1 MRGILR
7 CHTGRSA
14 VVSPLIIL
22 LLVLIAGVGSFALW
36 PMYQKVRNAVR
47 IDMAA
52 RALAQCAK
60 VLAIH
65 PELAVEN
72 DNEATIREVTAYL
85 RKHEEQ
91 IPVWPEETLRDT
103 FDFSCPTNP
112 MVKVELTG
120 GPAWITLASNQVE
133 RLY

>member
-1 MRGILR
+1 MRGIR
-7 CHTGRSA
+7 HWHTGRSG

-22 LLVLIAGVGSFALW
+22 LVVLIAGIGYFALW
-36 PMYQKVRNAVR
+36 PTYQKVRNAIRV
-47 IDMAA
+47 DMAA

-60 VLAIH
+60 VLAVH
-65 PELAVEN
+65 PELAVE
-72 DNEATIREVTAYL
+72 DDHEATIREVTAYL
-85 RKHEEQ
+85 RNHEEQ

-112 MVKVELTG
+112 TVKVELAG
-120 GPAWITLASNQVE
+120 GAVLITLSSNQVE